1 MRFTI
6 EEEKTLK
13 TYNNNAIRWA
23 QDHSTAGFW
32 SSEMKYFKK
41 LLPHGKILEV
51 GSGGGRD
58 AKELIKMG
66 YDYVGTD
73 ISSGL
78 IKVAKKENPGVCFI
92 NQSVYDLSFPAR
104 TEFDGFWASA
114 SLLHI
119 PKAKIVL
126 ALGRIRTFIKNY
138 GIGFISLKEGSGE
151 ILEEKTEHGF
161 KEEKFFSYY
170 NTKEFSLIL
179 SKNGF
184 IVLDTTRRKMNE
196 KLTWLCF
203 FVKVVK

>member
-1 MRFTI
+1 MRLTT

-13 TYNNNAIRWA
+13 TYNNNAMKWA
-23 QDHSTAGFW
+23 QDHSTVGFW
-32 SSEMKYFKK
+32 SVEMERFLK
-41 LLPHGKILEV
+41 LLPSGKILEI

-66 YDYVGTD
+66 YVYVGTD

-92 NQSVYDLSFPAR
+92 NQSVYDLSFPTG
-104 TEFDGFWASA
+104 TEFDGFWTSA

-119 PKAKIVL
+119 PKSKIVL
-126 ALGRIRTFIKNY
+126 ALGCIRKFIKNR

-151 ILEEKTEHGF
+151 ILEEKTKHGF

-170 NTKEFSLIL
+170 SAEEFSSIL

-184 IVLDTTRRKMNE
+184 NVLDITRRKMNE

-203 FVKVVK
+203 FVEVVK